1 MKLLGFGYGHSDLVT
16 LHFFLRSAISFVELV
31 GLARISEQE
40 CCSTDSCEVLDCEV
54 EFEIDEAVVIVVI
67 ISGGDD
73 DDDNDCWCASAA
85 SETEDCTE
93 VGL

>member
-1 MKLLGFGYGHSDLVT
+1 MKLLGFGYGHADLVT
-16 LHFFLRSAISFVELV
+16 LHFLRSAISFVELV

-40 CCSTDSCEVLDCEV
+40 CCSTDSCEVLDCDV

-73 DDDNDCWCASAA
+73 DDDDDCWCASAP